1 MKQLHCINMRIS
13 IVLLLFFYAEIVEVI
28 GQDVIKIQTANSGI
42 LNTKSVMKIYNNG
55 CECIKYHCGCCQFI
69 EWDAVYLNGTLCA
82 NASYLDRDYGISI
95 TITYNHI
102 TIINETVTA
111 RDPPPICIGE
121 NIVGSVKIDIC
132 LQIYDIDVDYNG
144 FHACFDILGKIMKL
158 KVYKLELGCIGSMQ
172 HKEKQ
177 YINNINNITFNLLH
191 LFLQKKHSISPPN
204 VIMV

>member
-42 LNTKSVMKIYNNG
+42 LNK
-55 CECIKYHCGCCQFI
+55 
-69 EWDAVYLNGTLCA
+69 WDAVYLNGTLCA

-177 YINNINNITFNLLH
+177 Y
-191 LFLQKKHSISPPN
+191 
-204 VIMV
+204 